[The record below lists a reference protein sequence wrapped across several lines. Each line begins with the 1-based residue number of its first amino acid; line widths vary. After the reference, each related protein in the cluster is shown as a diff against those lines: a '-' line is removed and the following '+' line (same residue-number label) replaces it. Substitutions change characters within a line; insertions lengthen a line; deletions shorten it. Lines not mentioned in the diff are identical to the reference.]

1 MLRFLKAI
9 KIKVLC
15 DRLVEIQYY
24 DASKRLKTLNFGME
38 DKFGWNFLN
47 IYIYIYKYIMIK
59 QILKSIISKQFIKL
73 I

>member
-24 DASKRLKTLNFGME
+24 DASKRLKTLNE
-38 DKFGWNFLN
+38 
-47 IYIYIYKYIMIK
+47 IM
-59 QILKSIISKQFIKL
+59 LQFWYGR
-73 I
+73 